1 VILLYHFFYDLRLGY
16 KHYQYFCKKYTH
28 MYLEKLKFNK
38 RQFQSIYDA
47 GIEDFTKDQ
56 MKIVKRFN
64 SGQNSAI
71 RTQLDIEK
79 EDAYLCGLVYKLSHA
94 QGHVARA
101 LVLVPN
107 KESVVRLSERFRELS
122 AHTDLECLEL
132 ASGLDQTGLVDRL
145 ESRVDVVFG
154 TPGKVWNIFM
164 SNLIKFNDLK
174 HFIIDS
180 IDQQFDQNYQGE
192 LNHIIL
198 EVPTKCQHLFFSEQF
213 FEKPM
218 TWITDNLEFVD
229 LYRMDNHLKPIE
241 QELVNNTLFETPNNH
256 TKVRLVKNLVQKLQ
270 PSDKMLIYTR
280 SSSAATLLS
289 QYLEKNTIGSFGL
302 VHNNQSDEKN
312 EHDIEQFNNGMFN
325 LLVCPHQ
332 FIQEIDLTTTHQLV
346 NFDMPLK
353 VNDFIKYS
361 LIDNRIDQGVTFSF
375 STEEEIENWLELGK
389 ILQINFNTQE
399 VPKDALVDEKKLSI
413 IHQKREEKA
422 QLYSK
427 GNTMLDKREQRHAGP
442 QNTRKLEKV
451 RKSRKKK

>member
-1 VILLYHFFYDLRLGY
+1 
-16 KHYQYFCKKYTH
+16 

-79 EDAYLCGLVYKLSHA
+79 EDAYLCGLIYKLSHA

-107 KESVVRLSERFRELS
+107 KESVTRLSERFQELS
-122 AHTDLECLEL
+122 AHTDLECIEL
-132 ASGLDQTGLVDRL
+132 ASGLDQTGLVERL
-145 ESRVDVVFG
+145 EARVDVVFG

-174 HFIIDS
+174 HFVIDCV
-180 IDQQFDQNYQGE
+180 DQQFDQNYQGE
-192 LNHIIL
+192 LNHILL
-198 EVPTKCQHLFFSEQF
+198 EVPVKCQHLFFSEQF
-213 FEKPM
+213 YEKPM
-218 TWITDNLEFVD
+218 TWIDDNVQYFD
-229 LYRMDNHLKPIE
+229 LYRMDNHLVPTEK
-241 QELVNNTLFETPNNH
+241 ELVENILFETPNNH
-256 TKVRLVKNLVQKLQ
+256 TKVRLIKNLVQKLE
-270 PSDKMLIYTR
+270 PTDKMLVYTR

-312 EHDIEQFNNGMFN
+312 EHDIEQFNKGMFN
-325 LLVCPHQ
+325 LVICPHQ
-332 FIQEIDLTTTHQLV
+332 FIHEIDLETTNQLV

-353 VNDFIKYS
+353 VTDALHYS
-361 LIDNRIDQGVTFSF
+361 LKENRIENGMTINFV
-375 STEEEIENWLELGK
+375 TEEETVNWLELGEMVHMK
-389 ILQINFNTQE
+389 FATKE
-399 VPKDALVDEKKLSI
+399 VPTDALVDEKKLSI

-427 GNTMLDKREQRHAGP
+427 GNTMLDKKAQRHAGP